1 MEVEINNADI
11 PPTSDAVVVDS
22 DSTQP
27 TSEIISGKSNY
38 ERLATQ
44 IATETRAL
52 AKLVDEMLLQ
62 SPTTLAIP
70 QQQLKAAVKAFEQL
84 QDLMPD
90 YAANL
95 APLLSELSQ
104 SDAAKAKDIL
114 KRSVAAALDSFN
126 NLAKTA
132 DTAFSNDPS
141 KLVVLKTLDEI
152 SNECNSESS
161 ASVSDLCLPEL
172 PKSERPSILV
182 NSSPLPE
189 SRRSST
195 LGDGLGNLMQ
205 RVSSMRGLPTKRDN
219 PKPIARISSTSRG
232 RQSVSIAPNQE
243 MSAFVTTELNQ
254 SQLISSCL
262 FGDPNMPVATVA
274 NLTTKE
280 HTRTFNARNSAAE
293 KSVALYASITGAK
306 MKLFSQQTRKKLF
319 DLDLTKWE
327 SDREI
332 HIIDSREDFKRTEF
346 IHVKK
351 VPLSGNMYSVTA
363 DTDMKSN
370 KFILGTATI
379 ESNVKITIHSED
391 NGVKSEKPTFSIT
404 GEFTLG
410 RFMIIARDKTGRQ
423 QRNVG
428 NSSGWVAKKRLL
440 GFSRDVI
447 RECNFLIDEILFNEV
462 EPAQSPL
469 CMGAIALALAPH

>member
-1 MEVEINNADI
+1 MEVEINDADI
-11 PPTSDAVVVDS
+11 PPTADTVVINSDTTTLVS
-22 DSTQP
+22 QQS
-27 TSEIISGKSNY
+27 SSGSNC
-38 ERLATQ
+38 ERLATL
-44 IATETRAL
+44 IATETRSL
-52 AKLVDEMLLQ
+52 TKLVDEILLQ
-62 SPTTLAIP
+62 SPTTLAKP
-70 QQQLKAAVKAFEQL
+70 RQQLEVTVKAFEPL
-84 QDLMPD
+84 QDLIPD
-90 YAANL
+90 YAVNF
-95 APLLSELSQ
+95 APLLSELSH
-104 SDAAKAKDIL
+104 SDAPKAK
-114 KRSVAAALDSFN
+114 VDSFN
-126 NLAKTA
+126 NLAKTE
-132 DTAFSNDPS
+132 DTEFSKDPS
-141 KLVVLKTLDEI
+141 KLAVLKMMDDL
-152 SNECNSESS
+152 SNEFYSK
-161 ASVSDLCLPEL
+161 ASPSLTDSCLPEL

-182 NSSPLPE
+182 NNSPLPDG
-189 SRRSST
+189 RRIST

-205 RVSSMRGLPTKRDN
+205 QVSSLRGLPTKRET
-219 PKPIARISSTSRG
+219 PKPPRISSTSRG
-232 RQSVSIAPNQE
+232 RQSVSISPNQE

-280 HTRTFNARNSAAE
+280 HTRTFNIRNSATE
-293 KSVALYASITGAK
+293 KSVALYASITGGK

-327 SDREI
+327 SEREI
-332 HIIDSREDFKRTEF
+332 QVIDSREDFKRTEF
-346 IHVKK
+346 IVVKK
-351 VPLSGNMYSVTA
+351 VPLSDNMYSVSA

-379 ESNVKITIHSED
+379 ESNVKITIHSEE

-428 NSSGWVAKKRLL
+428 NSSGWVAKKMLL

-462 EPAQSPL
+462 EPTQSPL